1 MDPARN
7 IVLIHLSTPRS
18 FCVLHSCLPTTLPMQ
33 VKCMAAQDF
42 SDDTL
47 GCYWGSGSCTQYT
60 FSVCSNHTHAEACL
74 DTYPANLCTWDN
86 TSYSPCGAVDPQ
98 PPQPL
103 APASSRRL
111 STAALDSTEVD
122 STALDSTALDSTG
135 TGRRLLKNSL
145 DIISRRATTYTKAD
159 CAQYANPVYGKDDKK
174 CCEGMI
180 AAGKKKCISADT
192 DQACKDS
199 ANSWTAGIIAIIF
212 SILGCAGAC
221 AGNSCTCTTKLQ
233 HLVIQY
239 HSTLILDK
247 TDLTLIRRLQQ
258 LLWHRILL

>member
-1 MDPARN
+1 
-7 IVLIHLSTPRS
+7 
-18 FCVLHSCLPTTLPMQ
+18 MQ

-47 GCYWGSGSCTQYT
+47 GCYWGSGSCTSYYSQYILCT
-60 FSVCSNHTHAEACL
+60 NDTHAEACL
-74 DTYPANLCTWDN
+74 DTYPANSCTWDN